1 MTIAYFDGFAGAS
14 GDMILGALLDAGLPI
29 DRLRTDIAR
38 LGLSHYELHFEPVVK
53 GGIAGSRA
61 IVTVDDHHH
70 GHHGRHLHQIETI
83 IKTSDLDP
91 AVKDTSIRIFR
102 RLADA
107 EAKVHGTSVES
118 IHFHEVGAMDAIIDV
133 VGAAAGIAALGIT
146 EIHCAPLH
154 VGSGTV
160 DCAHGTLPVPAPATL
175 ELIRGIPVYSTGV
188 NGELLTPTGA
198 AILTTV
204 ADGFGPMPA
213 MTVETVGY
221 GAGTADR
228 SIPNLLRLCLGPAD
242 GPGRWRDYETDR
254 MAVIETSIDDMSP
267 QIYEHLMARA
277 FDAGA
282 VDLYLTPVQMKK
294 NRPGT
299 LVTVLCPPDRVTA
312 LADILIR
319 ETTTIGIR
327 WRTEHRIKATRQIE
341 GIDTT
346 YGPVKVKIARKGD
359 TVINLT
365 PEYEDCKRLAEEQ
378 DVPLKVVMAAAWA
391 AAVEGYGNPA

>member
-38 LGLSHYELHFEPVVK
+38 LGLSHYDLSVEPVVK

-61 IVTVDDHHH
+61 VVTVDDHHH

-83 IKTSDLDP
+83 INDSDLDP
-91 AVKDTSIRIFR
+91 AVKETSVRIFR
-102 RLADA
+102 RLAEA

-133 VGAAAGIAALGIT
+133 VGAAAGLAALGIT

-175 ELIRGIPVYSTGV
+175 ELIRGIPVYATGV

-204 ADGFGPMPA
+204 AAGFGPMPS

-242 GPGRWRDYETDR
+242 GPETGYETDR
-254 MAVIETSIDDMSP
+254 MAIIEASIDDMNP

-277 FDAGA
+277 FDNGA
-282 VDLYLTPVQMKK
+282 VDFYLTPVQMKK

-299 LVTVLCPPDRVTA
+299 LVTVLCPPDRVPV
-312 LADILIR
+312 LADLLIR

-327 WRTEHRIKATRQIE
+327 WRTDHRIKATRQIE
-341 GIDTT
+341 GIDTA

-359 TVINLT
+359 AVINLT
-365 PEYEDCKRLAEEQ
+365 PEYEDCKQLAEDREI
-378 DVPLKVVMAAAWA
+378 PLKSVMAAAWA
-391 AAVEGYGNPA
+391 AAVDVYGNPE